1 MSNGCIKLNLP
12 RLNGHISQALIL
24 VRKYL
29 LVGMLVP
36 KAFLTGL
43 LLMAQALGH
52 ICAIRTNEHIDGFHF
67 IKGNTTFIDD
77 NKVQKLQGLSEWRKG
92 LDRSDFL
99 TLYEILSSLW
109 VSLQMTNALVTFAS
123 KLYSCATLYFQ
134 AAQCVFSLCPGA

>member
-52 ICAIRTNEHIDGFHF
+52 ICAIRTNEHIDGFQF
-67 IKGNTTFIDD
+67 IKGNTTFTDD
-77 NKVQKLQGLSEWRKG
+77 NKVQKLQGLSKWRKG

-99 TLYEILSSLW
+99 TPYEILSSLW
-109 VSLQMTNALVTFAS
+109 VSLQMTNALVTVAS
-123 KLYSCATLYFQ
+123 RL
-134 AAQCVFSLCPGA
+134 

>member
-1 MSNGCIKLNLP
+1 MQCLVLKNESPNEKGCIKLNLP
-12 RLNGHISQALIL
+12 RLNGHISQAVIL

-123 KLYSCATLYFQ
+123 KL
-134 AAQCVFSLCPGA
+134 

>member
-1 MSNGCIKLNLP
+1 
-12 RLNGHISQALIL
+12 
-24 VRKYL
+24 
-29 LVGMLVP
+29 
-36 KAFLTGL
+36 
-43 LLMAQALGH
+43 MAQALGH

-123 KLYSCATLYFQ
+123 KL
-134 AAQCVFSLCPGA
+134 

>member
-67 IKGNTTFIDD
+67 IKGNTTLIDD

-123 KLYSCATLYFQ
+123 KL
-134 AAQCVFSLCPGA
+134 